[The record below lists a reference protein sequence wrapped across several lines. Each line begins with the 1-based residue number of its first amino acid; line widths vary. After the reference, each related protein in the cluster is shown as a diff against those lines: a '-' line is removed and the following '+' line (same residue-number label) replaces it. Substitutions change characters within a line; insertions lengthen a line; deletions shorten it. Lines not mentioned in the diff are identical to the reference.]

1 MTDDLITRLRAAVPS
16 IYDCIDAADALKAK
30 DRRIEELEKMLALS
44 LAVDVDALKARIA
57 ELGAALKQSARVE
70 ASLAS
75 RIANL
80 MDALEPFADFCNTN
94 TREEDKAET
103 VICGLGNFLR
113 VGDLRAARAAYLGEK
128 E

>member
-57 ELGAALKQSARVE
+57 ELEAENRALRNE
-70 ASLAS
+70 Y
-75 RIANL
+75 
-80 MDALEPFADFCNTN
+80 
-94 TREEDKAET
+94 KAVNQELT
-103 VICGLGNFLR
+103 EMQGKYQTT
-113 VGDLRAARAAYLGEK
+113 RAALGEK
-128 E
+128 N